1 MAIALNGNS
10 AIISTAEYS
19 LPNNSVTLT
28 PQTDIVVLNPMLYL
42 GNMIALDQYEFKYY
56 DKVYSAAAPQA
67 LIWTR
72 VYFGVQAEP
81 NIPLPSMVVGY
92 GWDLTCKKL
101 AGTDRLIGWRLGKVS

>member
-10 AIISTAEYS
+10 ATISTTEYS
-19 LPNNSVTLT
+19 LPNNSITLT

-42 GNMIALDQYEFKYY
+42 GNMIAGDQYEFKYY
-56 DKVYSAAAPQA
+56 DKVYSAAAPQS

-72 VYFGVQAEP
+72 VFFGAQGE
-81 NIPLPSMVVGY
+81 NGIPLPSMVVGY

-101 AGTDRLIGWRLGKVS
+101 AGADAIIGWRLGKVS